1 MSGVVSG
8 WRGIWDRIGPF
19 RLAAATLV
27 VVGGLSLLLEV
38 QSPSVRM
45 FNGIKVHATTINGAT
60 TYTYKGEPFRITNNY
75 DRSTRRHPTTVYLA
89 RNDPTDA
96 SKAYIGQASLW
107 WIDVATTVGPFLVA
121 VLLVLVGTARDRRRR
136 TALAERAALPGAGI
150 PDDFMTR
157 QLHHL
162 RQPPP
167 TADV

>member
-27 VVGGLSLLLEV
+27 VVGGL
-38 QSPSVRM
+38 
-45 FNGIKVHATTINGAT
+45 NGTT